1 MNKLKDFQI
10 IQNLILI
17 FIVNMLKLMTENWS
31 KEGPKDERKI
41 IRTLLVLKKTLGPF
55 CINQLK
61 LETGVDAHALD
72 NTIIHILKRNS
83 YYYLQPRRGSMS
95 RQNARTWLL
104 FALKVT
110 RILSRDFWTN
120 GIRFYLDG
128 LSWTHKTNPCDQ
140 ARSTTVMAWI
150 KKFKYNT
157 KGKKRAQEL
166 KWWNCL

>member
-1 MNKLKDFQI
+1 
-10 IQNLILI
+10 
-17 FIVNMLKLMTENWS
+17 MTENWS

-55 CINQLK
+55 FINQLK

-83 YYYLQPRRGSMS
+83 YYYLQPRKGSMS

-128 LSWTHKTNPCDQ
+128 LSWTHKTKPCDQ
-140 ARSTTVMAWI
+140 ARLTTVMAWI

-166 KWWNCL
+166 KWWNCLQSLYQELVTKLNLWING

>member
-1 MNKLKDFQI
+1 
-10 IQNLILI
+10 
-17 FIVNMLKLMTENWS
+17 MTENWS

-72 NTIIHILKRNS
+72 NIIIHILKRNS

-166 KWWNCL
+166 KWWNCLQSLYQELVTKLNLWING

>member
-1 MNKLKDFQI
+1 
-10 IQNLILI
+10 
-17 FIVNMLKLMTENWS
+17 MTENWS

-55 CINQLK
+55 FINQLK

-83 YYYLQPRRGSMS
+83 YYYLQPRKGSMS

-166 KWWNCL
+166 KWWNCLQSLYQELVTKLNLWING